1 MKQLFYVLG
10 ICSLVLIACEFSTE
24 LGGLVETI
32 EGSGNIITEERAV
45 GEFTHIN
52 ILGSGDLIISQGEQS
67 ALTVET
73 DDNWMHF
80 VKTEVRN
87 GTLELG
93 FTSAARTKNLQ
104 TSRGF
109 IYRATVQQL
118 ESVDIGGSGRV
129 FAEDI
134 EGDVL
139 VIRISGS
146 GEVRITNLIA
156 SDLSVQ
162 VIGSGDIELSGE
174 APQQSYLIGGSGTIK
189 AGDLRGETVEV
200 TIPGSASVT
209 VWATESLEVN
219 MAGSGSVGYYG
230 SADVTHSILGT
241 GNLSSLGDK

>member
-1 MKQLFYVLG
+1 MKQLLYVLV

-45 GEFTHIN
+45 SDFTSIN
-52 ILGSGDLIISQGEQS
+52 ILGSGDLIITQGDQC

-73 DDNWMHF
+73 DDNLMHF
-80 VKTEVRN
+80 VKTEVQG

-109 IYRATVQQL
+109 VYYATVRQL
-118 ESVDIGGSGRV
+118 EGVTIGGSGRL
-129 FAEDI
+129 FAEDV
-134 EGDVL
+134 EGEAL
-139 VIRISGS
+139 VIRLSGS
-146 GEVRITNLIA
+146 GEIRITNLIV
-156 SDLSVQ
+156 SDLTVQ
-162 VIGSGDIELSGE
+162 IIGSGEIELSGE
-174 APQQSYLIGGSGTIK
+174 AGRQSYLLGGSGTIN
-189 AGDLRGETVEV
+189 AGDLRGETIEV
-200 TIPGSASVT
+200 TIPGSGAVT

-230 SADVTHSILGT
+230 DATVTHSILGT